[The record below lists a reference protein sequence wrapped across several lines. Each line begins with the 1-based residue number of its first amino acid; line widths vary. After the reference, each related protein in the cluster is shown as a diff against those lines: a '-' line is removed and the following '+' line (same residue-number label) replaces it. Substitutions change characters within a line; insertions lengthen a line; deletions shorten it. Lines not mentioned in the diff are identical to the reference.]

1 MVVAGE
7 QWIELTKAAQ
17 RIGVSQA
24 RLSTMVKNGE
34 IKSRKDPK
42 DRRKTYVDLVELNRY
57 FYPRE

>member
-1 MVVAGE
+1 MTVAQE
-7 QWIELTKAAQ
+7 QWIPLTEAAR

-42 DRRKTYVDLVELNRY
+42 DRRKTYVDLNELNKY